1 MPPKNEHQGTLYFK
15 RLDDLDAEWV
25 KVGELQDISEIT
37 DSNKNHPT
45 VYAFK
50 PDGYTFDFT
59 AELSPES
66 MRSFYYISHL
76 SVNNFRRIH
85 GMRPIRYVAKRNGR
99 RRTYDWRY
107 IASKC

>member
-1 MPPKNEHQGTLYFK
+1 MGCEMDGILYFK
-15 RLDDLDAEWV
+15 RLDDPDAEWV
-25 KVGELQDISEIT
+25 KVGEVKDVSELT
-37 DSNKNHPT
+37 DSNKDHPT

-50 PDGYTFDFT
+50 LDDYTFDFT

-66 MRSFYYISHL
+66 IRSFYYISHL
-76 SVNNFRRIH
+76 NVNNFRRAH
-85 GMRPIRYVAKRNGR
+85 GMRPIRYVAKRRGR